1 MQPAWASHLAGGEM
15 TYKYLGATGPATAP
29 LRYEITV
36 AIYNDCSGI
45 SPRPTAPVA
54 IYEQSTG
61 TRLVLTTVNFAAIN
75 NIPLVGL
82 ADLPQ
87 VSLESCQGP
96 PVPPGCPVSTPTTTY
111 RLSKYVGIVNLP
123 ATSQGYYAMWSD
135 NARNTVT
142 NLSGMG
148 SQSMA
153 LYSTL
158 SAPSL
163 PNSSPTFVNKA
174 IANLCLNDT
183 TYLLNNTIDTDG
195 DRLVYSFATPYNA
208 DLPVS
213 FTPPPS
219 GANYVTGYG
228 PTTPLGTA
236 GGNFSSINPNTG
248 IAKFWVTGSTGLKYV
263 VAIDVS
269 EYRTIGNRQ
278 VLIGTTRRDIQ
289 LNVVVCP
296 ATVSPILPTSGT
308 VPTPRNYTIEAGSPA
323 LSIPLTST
331 QADNHDLE
339 MSINSVLLD
348 GTGGYNATFGGN
360 AGTTAGV
367 ANTVTIAGT
376 TPGTVSGTFVFNPS
390 CTNAR
395 ATPYDLTVTVSDKG
409 CAGKTVADILRI
421 TVTKPTGRN
430 AIAGNQTVCGIPS
443 QQTYTASGG
452 TAPQTGW
459 RLVSGG
465 SIVGSATANPVTINW
480 TTAGTH
486 TLWAR
491 GISQYGCLTDSVA
504 IQVNVGQAPTLAV
517 TGNTTICQGAS
528 TTLSIASGAT
538 SYTVTGGGATVTG
551 PGPFT
556 LSPTATTVYT
566 ITAVTAGTTCGATSQ
581 VTVTVNPL
589 PAASTGGA
597 KTICSGGST
606 QIGAAATAGNT
617 YSWSPATGLS
627 SATAANPTVT
637 LTNTTGAPTTQTYT
651 LTETNSA
658 TGCVGTNT
666 VTVTVNPPLAA
677 AVGNSATICSG
688 GSTQIGAAATAGN
701 TYSWSPAT
709 GLSSATAA
717 NPTVTLTN
725 TTGAPITQTYTL
737 TVTDASGCTGTGSV
751 TITVSPVPVATAG
764 AAVAFCSGGS
774 ATLGGTA
781 VTGLTYSWS
790 PATGLS
796 SATAANPTV
805 TLTNSTGAPVTQ
817 TYTLTVTNAAGC
829 TGTSTVVVTVNPIP
843 VAVPGAA
850 VAFCSGGSGQ
860 LGAASVTGLT
870 YSWSPATGLSDPTI
884 ANPTVTLT
892 NSTST
897 ATTQTYTLT
906 VTGAGNCTSTG
917 TVVVTVNPLPT
928 AVPGAAVAF
937 CSGGSATLGGTAVTG
952 LTYSWSPAT
961 GLSSATAANPT
972 VTLTNSTSAATT
984 QTYTLTVTNA
994 GGCTNTG
1001 TVVVTVNPIP
1011 VAVPGAAV
1019 AFCSGGSA
1027 TLGGTAVTGLTYSWS
1042 PATGLSS
1049 ATAANPTV
1057 TLTNSTAAATTQTY
1071 TLTVTSAAGC
1081 TSTGTVVVTVNPLPT
1096 AVPGAAV
1103 AFCSGG
1109 SATLGG
1115 TAVTGLTYSWSPT
1128 TGLSSATAANPTVTL
1143 TNSTSAATTQT
1154 YTLTVT
1160 NAGGCT
1166 STGTVVVTVN
1176 PLPVAT
1182 AGAAVAFCS
1191 GGSGQLG
1198 AASVTGLTYSWS
1210 PATGLSSATAANPT
1224 VTLTNST
1231 GAAVTQTYT
1240 LTTTSATGCTS
1251 TGTVVVTVNPIPVAV
1266 PGAAVAFCSGGSGQ
1280 LGAASVT
1287 GLTYSW
1293 SPATGLSDPT
1303 IANPTVTLTN
1313 STSTATTQTY
1323 TLTVTGAGNCTS
1335 TGTVVVTVNPLPTA
1349 VPGAA
1354 VAFCSGGSGQLGA
1367 ASVTG
1372 LTYSWSPA
1380 TGLSSATAANPTVT
1394 LTNSTGAPITQTY
1407 TLTVTSATGCASTGT
1422 VVVTVNPIPVAVPG
1436 AAVAFCSGGSG
1447 QLGAASVTGLTYSW
1461 SPATGLSDPTI
1472 ANPTV
1477 TLTNSTSTAT
1487 TQTYTLT
1494 VTGAGGCTSTG
1505 TVVVTVNP
1513 LPTAVPGAAVAFC
1526 SGGSATLGGTA
1537 VTGLTYSW
1545 SPATGLSSATAANPT
1560 VTLTNSTAAATT
1572 QTYTLTVTSAAG
1584 CTSTGTVVVT
1594 VNPLPVA
1601 TAGAAVAICSGATG
1615 QLGATATTGNTY
1627 SWSPATGLSS
1637 ATAANPT
1644 VTLTNTTGAPVTQTY
1659 TLTVTSATSCTST
1672 GTVVVTV
1679 NPLPVAL
1686 PGAAVAICS
1695 GGSATLGAAPVSGL
1709 TYSWSPA
1716 TGLSSATAANP
1727 TVTLTNSTAAATTQT
1742 YTLTVT
1748 SAAGCVSTGTVA
1760 VTVTPLPVAN
1770 AGAAVTICSG
1780 NTTQLGAAPVSG
1792 LTYSWSPSTGLS
1804 NSVAANPTVTLTNV
1818 SPTGT
1823 AITPTY
1829 TLTVTNPSTG
1839 CVSTATVVVT
1849 VNAEI
1854 LPGIIGPNQTV
1865 CASSTPVPLASTTAP
1880 SGGYGTYTYQWESSP
1895 DNLTWTA
1902 VSGATAA
1909 TYAPGPLVAT
1919 IYYRRRINSGSC
1931 AEQISNAVKLELQ
1944 PQLLTAVTLA
1954 TPATQCAGTALVF
1967 TPVASN
1973 AGPAPTFSWYVNNT
1987 LVATSPTYTSSTL
2000 ANGDVVR
2007 VEVVPT
2013 AGFCATT
2020 LAVAS
2025 VTINLTPVTLPTVA
2039 IAAQT
2044 PLPACSSTAIV
2055 FAVDS
2060 IGSPGATMTYQWQVD
2075 GVSVS
2080 GATNPTYTSSTLR
2093 DGQVVTLLVTT
2104 PSACGTLTATSNPVR
2119 AIIIQNVDVEAGPD
2133 KTVVEGDAVELEG
2146 TANGNYPVIWTPS
2159 QTLTFPA
2166 GNQLRPMAAPT
2177 VTTTYTLSA
2186 KVGDCTDESKV
2197 TVTVL
2202 PRVRIPNA
2210 FSPNGDGLDDTWEI
2224 DRIAEYPNSRVVIFN
2239 RWGSKLFETT
2249 GYRRGNEWN
2258 GTINGQPAPIG
2269 TYYYLITLGN
2279 GKSYT
2284 GPLTIVY

>member
-1 MQPAWASHLAGGEM
+1 M
-15 TYKYLGATGPATAP
+15 TYKFLDATGPAGTP
-29 LRYEITV
+29 NRYEITLIV
-36 AIYNDCSGI
+36 YNNCNNPAISSTAPIAIYDQGTGARIQMTTANYFSVSGGNLFVTEQ
-45 SPRPTAPVA
+45 PRIPCNPVYVPVGCP
-54 IYEQSTG
+54 ITG
-61 TRLVLTTVNFAAIN
+61 TN
-75 NIPLVGL
+75 
-82 ADLPQ
+82 
-87 VSLESCQGP
+87 
-96 PVPPGCPVSTPTTTY
+96 STYQKQTFIA
-111 RLSKYVGIVNLP
+111 IVNLP
-123 ATSQGYYAMWSD
+123 ATTQGFYAQWSA
-135 NARNTVT
+135 NARTGGIL
-142 NLSGMG
+142 NLASSSNQNMTLYCT
-148 SQSMA
+148 MA
-153 LYSTL
+153 
-158 SAPSL
+158 APSL
-163 PNSSPTFVNKA
+163 PNRSPIFINDAVSN
-174 IANLCLNDT
+174 ICINDT
-183 TYLLNNTIDTDG
+183 TYILNNAVDPDG
-195 DRLVYSFATPYNA
+195 DRLVYSLGNPYGAPLGATF
-208 DLPVS
+208 S
-213 FTPPPS
+213 PPP
-219 GANYVTGYG
+219 GPLGYNPNYTATEPLGIASAFPGNYASVNPVTGISKYR
-228 PTTPLGTA
+228 
-236 GGNFSSINPNTG
+236 
-248 IAKFWVTGSTGLKYV
+248 STGPLNSLYT
-263 VAIDVS
+263 VAVDVS
-269 EYRTIGNRQ
+269 EYRQIGSRQ
-278 VLIGTTRRDIQ
+278 VLIGVTRRDVQ
-289 LNVVVCP
+289 LVVVGCP
-296 ATVSPILPTSGT
+296 NTTAPVGPTSLG
-308 VPTPRNYTIEAGSPA
+308 TPRAFTIEAGSS
-323 LSIPLTST
+323 LTIPMTAT
-331 QADNHDLE
+331 QANNNPLK
-339 MSINSVLLD
+339 MTVSSILLD
-348 GTGGYNATFGGN
+348 STGSFNTTFNNHIGVLAPGN
-360 AGTTAGV
+360 PAGSATAGSNV
-367 ANTVTIAGT
+367 GAISA
-376 TPGTVSGTFVFNPS
+376 SFVYNS
-390 CTNAR
+390 KCTEAR
-395 ATPYDLTVTVSDKG
+395 ATPYDIVVLVEDRG
-409 CAGKTVADILRI
+409 CAGKTVSDIIRI
-421 TVTKPTGRN
+421 TVTKPTGPN
-430 AIAGNQTVCGIPS
+430 ALAGDATVCGLNT
-443 QQTYTASGG
+443 QHTYTASGG
-452 TAPQTGW
+452 TAPQILWAVTG
-459 RLVSGG
+459 GT
-465 SIVGSATANPVTINW
+465 IVGSNTANPVNVNW
-480 TTAGTH
+480 TTAGTG
-486 TLWAR
+486 TITAY
-491 GISQYGCLTDSVA
+491 GITQYGCRTDSVKLP
-504 IQVNVGQAPTLAV
+504 VSVGQAPTLAV
-517 TGNTTICQGAS
+517 TGNTTICQGSS

-538 SYTVTGGGATVTG
+538 SYTVTGGGATITG

-589 PAASTGGA
+589 PVASTGSP
-597 KTICSGGST
+597 KTICSGGT
-606 QIGAAATAGNT
+606 ATLGATAVTGLT

-637 LTNTTGAPTTQTYT
+637 LTNATGAPITQTYT
-651 LTETNSA
+651 LTVTNSA
-658 TGCVGTNT
+658 TGCVGTST

-677 AVGNSATICSG
+677 PVGNSATICSG
-688 GSTQIGAAATAGN
+688 GSTQIGAPAVSGN

-737 TVTDASGCTGTGSV
+737 TVTDAAGCTGTGSV

-764 AAVAFCSGGS
+764 TAVAFCSGSS
-774 ATLGGTA
+774 ATLGGAA
-781 VTGLTYSWS
+781 VSGLTYSWS

-805 TLTNSTGAPVTQ
+805 TLTNTTGAPITQ
-817 TYTLTVTNAAGC
+817 TYTLTVTNATGC
-829 TGTSTVVVTVNPIP
+829 TGTNTVVVTVNPIP

-850 VAFCSGGSGQ
+850 VAFCSGSSATLG
-860 LGAASVTGLT
+860 GAAVSGLT
-870 YSWSPATGLSDPTI
+870 YSWSPATGLSSATA

-892 NSTST
+892 NTT
-897 ATTQTYTLT
+897 GAPITQTYTLT
-906 VTGAGNCTSTG
+906 VTGAGNCTSTS

-937 CSGGSATLGGTAVTG
+937 CSGGSATLGAAPVSG

-961 GLSSATAANPT
+961 GLSSATVANPT
-972 VTLTNSTSAATT
+972 VTLTNTTGAATT

-1027 TLGGTAVTGLTYSWS
+1027 TLGAAPVSGLTYSWSPAAGLSSATAANPTVTLTNTTGAPITQTYTLTVTGAGCTSTGTVIVIVNPLPTAVPGAAVAFCSGGTGQLGGAAVTGNTYSWS

-1057 TLTNSTAAATTQTY
+1057 TLTNTTTAATTQTY

-1115 TAVTGLTYSWSPT
+1115 PAVTG
-1128 TGLSSATAANPTVTL
+1128 N
-1143 TNSTSAATTQT
+1143 
-1154 YTLTVT
+1154 
-1160 NAGGCT
+1160 
-1166 STGTVVVTVN
+1166 
-1176 PLPVAT
+1176 
-1182 AGAAVAFCS
+1182 
-1191 GGSGQLG
+1191 
-1198 AASVTGLTYSWS
+1198 TYSWS

-1224 VTLTNST
+1224 VTLTNT
-1231 GAAVTQTYT
+1231 TAAATTQTYT
-1240 LTTTSATGCTS
+1240 LTVTSATGCTS

-1266 PGAAVAFCSGGSGQ
+1266 PGAAVAICSGGTGQ
-1280 LGAASVT
+1280 LG
-1287 GLTYSW
+1287 G
-1293 SPATGLSDPT
+1293 PA
-1303 IANPTVTLTN
+1303 
-1313 STSTATTQTY
+1313 
-1323 TLTVTGAGNCTS
+1323 
-1335 TGTVVVTVNPLPTA
+1335 
-1349 VPGAA
+1349 
-1354 VAFCSGGSGQLGA
+1354 
-1367 ASVTG
+1367 VTG

-1380 TGLSSATAANPTVT
+1380 TGLSSASAANPTVT
-1394 LTNSTGAPITQTY
+1394 LTNTTAAATTQTY
-1407 TLTVTSATGCASTGT
+1407 TLTVTSAT
-1422 VVVTVNPIPVAVPG
+1422 
-1436 AAVAFCSGGSG
+1436 
-1447 QLGAASVTGLTYSW
+1447 
-1461 SPATGLSDPTI
+1461 
-1472 ANPTV
+1472 
-1477 TLTNSTSTAT
+1477 
-1487 TQTYTLT
+1487 
-1494 VTGAGGCTSTG
+1494 GCTSTG

-1526 SGGSATLGGTA
+1526 SGGSATLGGPA
-1537 VTGLTYSW
+1537 VTGNTYSWSPATGLSSATAANPTVTLTNTTGAPITQTYTLTTTNATGCVSTGTVVVTVNPIPVAVPGAAVAFCSGSSATLGGAAVSGLTYSW

-1560 VTLTNSTAAATT
+1560 VTLTNTTSAPITQTYTLTVTGAGNCTSTGTVVVTVNPLPTAVPGTAVAFCSGGSATLGAAPVSGLTYSWSPATGLSSASAANPTVTLTNTTAAATT
-1572 QTYTLTVTSAAG
+1572 QTYTLTVTSATG

-1594 VNPLPVA
+1594 VNPLP
-1601 TAGAAVAICSGATG
+1601 TAVPGAAIAFCSGGTG
-1615 QLGATATTGNTY
+1615 QLGGTAVTGNTY

-1644 VTLTNTTGAPVTQTY
+1644 VTLTNTTGAPVNQTY
-1659 TLTVTSATSCTST
+1659 TLTVTNATGCVST

-1716 TGLSSATAANP
+1716 TGLSSASAANP
-1727 TVTLTNSTAAATTQT
+1727 TVTLTNTTTAATTQT

-1780 NTTQLGAAPVSG
+1780 NTTQLGANPVAG

-1829 TLTVTNPSTG
+1829 TLTVTNAATG
-1839 CVSTATVVVT
+1839 CVNTATVVVT

-1865 CASSTPVPLASTTAP
+1865 CASSTPVPLTSTTAP

-1895 DNLTWTA
+1895 DNLTWTT
-1902 VSGATAA
+1902 VPGATAA
-1909 TYAPGPLVAT
+1909 TYSPGALVAT

-1931 AEQISNAVKLELQ
+1931 AEQISNSVKLELQ

-1954 TPATQCAGTALVF
+1954 TPATQCAGTSLVF

-1973 AGPAPTFSWYVNNT
+1973 AGPAPTFSWFVNNT

-2000 ANGDVVR
+2000 SNGDVVR
-2007 VEVVPT
+2007 VEVAPT
-2013 AGFCATT
+2013 AGFCATSK
-2020 LAVAS
+2020 AVAS
-2025 VTINLTPVTLPTVA
+2025 VTINLTPVSLPTVA
-2039 IAAQT
+2039 IGART

-2060 IGSPGATMTYQWQVD
+2060 IGRPGATMTYQWQVD

-2080 GATNPTYTSSTLR
+2080 GATNPTFTSSTLR
-2093 DGQVVTLLVTT
+2093 DGQVVTLIVTT
-2104 PSACGTLTATSNPVR
+2104 PSACGTLTATSNPVKVSV
-2119 AIIIQNVDVEAGPD
+2119 IQNVDVEAGPD
-2133 KTVVEGDAVELEG
+2133 KTIVEGESVELEG
-2146 TANGNYPVIWTPS
+2146 TANGTYPVIWTPT

-2166 GNQLRPMAAPT
+2166 GNPLRPQAAPL

-2224 DRIAEYPNSRVVIFN
+2224 DRIAEYPNSRVIIFN
-2239 RWGSKLFETT
+2239 RWGNKLFETT
-2249 GYRRGNEWN
+2249 GYRRGNEWD
-2258 GTINGQPAPIG
+2258 GTIKGQPAPLG
-2269 TYYYLITLGN
+2269 TYYYVITLGN